1 MNSLQAEMAGSPE
14 TAAILEALNAQRA
27 DARERQSAM
36 ERQIRDEARRLQQGG
51 AAGQPLASDV
61 GLPACEAGLTLFQRA
76 AFRRWLPPVG

>member
-1 MNSLQAEMAGSPE
+1 MAGSPE

-51 AAGQPLASDV
+51 AAGQLLAHDAGS
-61 GLPACEAGLTLFQRA
+61 PAYEAVLMLFPGANLWEVCCLR
-76 AFRRWLPPVG
+76 